1 MPELKN
7 EESGKKYV
15 VGVLGGMGP
24 EATVHFMS
32 EVIAMTPAS
41 GDRDHIRMLVDSNPQ
56 VPDRQ
61 DAIRGNDTAVRAELV
76 SMGQQLEA
84 SGADFLVMPCNTAH
98 AFVDDA
104 IQSVSIPFVHIIRE
118 TVKEIENAYPQ
129 VERVGILAT
138 DACLLAGVYQ
148 NELRAKGKT
157 AILLGTEDQQMC
169 MSLIA
174 SIKAGD
180 TGSQVRHKMADLAER
195 LVASGA
201 DAVIAGCTEIPLV
214 LENSGI
220 KAPLI
225 SSTAVLAKR
234 TVAFAT
240 GLIDL
245 PERATKKD

>member
-1 MPELKN
+1 MPELKTKERGN
-7 EESGKKYV
+7 NYI

-41 GDRDHIRMLVDSNPQ
+41 GDRDHIRMLVDNNPQ

-61 DAIRGNDTAVRAELV
+61 EAIHGNDAAVRAELLA
-76 SMGQQLEA
+76 MAKQLEA

-98 AFVDDA
+98 AFIDDA
-104 IQSVSIPFVHIIRE
+104 IMSVSIPFVHIIQE
-118 TVKEIENAYPQ
+118 TVKEIESAYPQ
-129 VERVGILAT
+129 VERVGVLAT

-148 NELRAKGKT
+148 EELLAKNKM
-157 AILLGTEDQQMC
+157 AILPGSEDQLEC

-174 SIKAGD
+174 NIK
-180 TGSQVRHKMADLAER
+180 TGNTSSDVRHRMAELAGR
-195 LVASGA
+195 LVAQGA
-201 DAVIAGCTEIPLV
+201 ETVIAGCTEIPLV

-225 SSTAVLAKR
+225 SSTAVLAKC

-240 GLIDL
+240 GTIDL
-245 PERATKKD
+245 PKAATDKD

>member
-1 MPELKN
+1 
-7 EESGKKYV
+7 
-15 VGVLGGMGP
+15 MGP

-41 GDRDHIRMLVDSNPQ
+41 GDRDHIRMLVDNNPQ

-61 DAIRGNDTAVRAELV
+61 EAIHGNDAAVRAELV
-76 SMGQQLEA
+76 AMAKQLEA

-104 IQSVSIPFVHIIRE
+104 ISSVSIPFVHIIRE
-118 TVKEIENAYPQ
+118 TVTEIEVAFPQ
-129 VERVGILAT
+129 VERVGVLAT

-148 NELRAKGKT
+148 KALQAKNKT
-157 AILLGTEDQQMC
+157 AILPGDDDQREC

-174 SIKAGD
+174 SIKAGNTD
-180 TGSQVRHKMADLAER
+180 NDVRRGMAELASR
-195 LVASGA
+195 LAAQGA
-201 DAVIAGCTEIPLV
+201 DAIIAGCTEIPLV
-214 LENSGI
+214 LENNGI
-220 KAPLI
+220 KVPLI

-240 GLIDL
+240 GTIEL
-245 PERATKKD
+245 PKAVTDKD